1 MGILVGGQLK
11 CLAPPQELKR
21 RHGSNYT
28 LLVLADL
35 ENMPEICRFINTLFP
50 GNTNEDIVEAVEDE
64 VGLSGQKQFQVPIRS
79 LSQLA
84 GLLQELE
91 AKREVLRIKDY
102 VVSQPTLQQVF
113 YRLSQL
119 N

>member
-1 MGILVGGQLK
+1 
-11 CLAPPQELKR
+11 
-21 RHGSNYT
+21 
-28 LLVLADL
+28 
-35 ENMPEICRFINTLFP
+35 MPEICRFINTLYP
-50 GNTNEDIVEAVEDE
+50 GNTDERIVEAAAEDD
-64 VGLSGQKQFQVPIRS
+64 VGLSGQKQFQVPVRS

-84 GLLQELE
+84 GLLRALE

>member
-1 MGILVGGQLK
+1 
-11 CLAPPQELKR
+11 
-21 RHGSNYT
+21 
-28 LLVLADL
+28 
-35 ENMPEICRFINTLFP
+35 MPEICRFINTLFP
-50 GNTNEDIVEAVEDE
+50 GNADVGIVEVVAEDE
-64 VGLSGQKQFQVPIRS
+64 VGLSGQKQFQVPVRS

-113 YRLSQL
+113 HRLSQL
-119 N
+119 H